1 MEETVEV
8 LKRLGFRDYEAR
20 VYATLAMKGEATASE
35 IHRMSGVPRNKVY
48 EVLRSLEDEGMVETV
63 KSSPAVF
70 RAIDPESVLEEYK
83 EQLVTAV
90 DTAIRSIKESE
101 DLSLPHP
108 VWCVRGIAGIKNR
121 AKAMLQKSEEVFV
134 ITANRAYIDMIL
146 RIKKPEEVTVVTDDA
161 KKFSGLNVRTLEL
174 KKEFSGIFN
183 DAVIDGVR
191 YSFELL
197 LISGYESFG
206 VYRVGNE
213 LLGVSISLPLIILFQ
228 KMIFLGLLAK

>member
-1 MEETVEV
+1 MDETVEV
-8 LKRLGFRDYEAR
+8 LKKLGFRDYEAR

-48 EVLRSLEDEGMVETV
+48 EVLRSLEDKGMVETV

-70 RAIDPESVLEEYK
+70 RAIDPESFLEEYK
-83 EQLVTAV
+83 EQFVTAV

-101 DLSLPHP
+101 DFSLLHP
-108 VWCVRGIAGIKNR
+108 VWCVRGVAGIKNR
-121 AKAMLQKSEEVFV
+121 AKAMLQKSDEVFV
-134 ITANRAYIDMIL
+134 ITSKRAYLDMIL
-146 RIKKPEEVTVVTDDA
+146 KTKNPEEITVVTDDV
-161 KKFSGLNVRTLEL
+161 KKFSGLNVKILEL

-183 DAVIDGVR
+183 DAVIDGVCYR
-191 YSFELL
+191 FELL

-206 VYRVGNE
+206 VYRAGDE
-213 LLGVSISLPLIILFQ
+213 LLGVSINLPIIILFQ